1 MLRVHQTTRLF
12 LLQKVFLPGPLRSHH
27 GEMYLLA
34 LLLNHKIIP
43 PETKTY
49 LQVHTVLLVRCVCV
63 CIYIYMTERERIT
76 SGRIGGVNKPDYLVV
91 IDLFVSLTVKRK

>member
-63 CIYIYMTERERIT
+63 YIYIYDRERE
-76 SGRIGGVNKPDYLVV
+76 SQVV
-91 IDLFVSLTVKRK
+91 ESVV